1 MTEGERMQRGEAR
14 MSTGERGG
22 ELGDFSQVTDSD
34 TGRVGVE
41 VTISR
46 RIFMVERER
55 GFALFLLSF
64 LPNFFLKENTV
75 FLLCL
80 AFGIT
85 FFGGEG
91 LDERM
96 HVWNW

>member
-1 MTEGERMQRGEAR
+1 MQRGEAR

-22 ELGDFSQVTDSD
+22 ELRHFSQVTDSD

-46 RIFMVERER
+46 RIFVVER

-64 LPNFFLKENTV
+64 LPNFFLKENTI

-85 FFGGEG
+85 FFGVEG

-96 HVWNW
+96 HIWNW